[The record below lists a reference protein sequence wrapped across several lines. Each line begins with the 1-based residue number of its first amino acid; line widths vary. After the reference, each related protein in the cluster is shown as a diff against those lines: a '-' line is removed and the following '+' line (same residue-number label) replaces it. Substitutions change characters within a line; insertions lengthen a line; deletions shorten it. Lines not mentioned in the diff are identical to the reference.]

1 MKPNYQYPLD
11 MDWSKADIVAVTTFY
26 ALVEDAYEKGVDRD
40 NLLAAYRG
48 FKTVVP
54 DKMTEKQLGR
64 EFEQASGYS
73 LYQVVKAARSGETQ
87 RIRIKGERR

>member
-11 MDWSKADIVAVTTFY
+11 IDWTTDEMVKVTTFY
-26 ALVEDAYEKGVDRD
+26 SLVEDAYEKGADRN

-54 DKMTEKQLGR
+54 DKSTEKQLDKQ
-64 EFEQASGYS
+64 FEAASGYS
-73 LYQVVKAARSGETQ
+73 LYAVVQLAKNGSEKH
-87 RIRIKGERR
+87 IKVKVG